1 MTESR
6 LTKMVEMKGAKKMK
20 LKKEVESERKR

>member
-6 LTKMVEMKGAKKMK
+6 LTKMVEMKAKKMK